1 MSLRS
6 SVGRYE
12 YGKVRSAPMTL
23 VGHFIVP
30 KSIED
35 GIDASVIY
43 HLCFIFTRAAKH
55 MAFPI
60 NGLPKCRSRKEIVDT
75 GNQTLEGWQEAKKL

>member
-1 MSLRS
+1 
-6 SVGRYE
+6 
-12 YGKVRSAPMTL
+12 
-23 VGHFIVP
+23 
-30 KSIED
+30 
-35 GIDASVIY
+35 
-43 HLCFIFTRAAKH
+43 